1 MFRRKSIDE
10 WALDYWL
17 LQRYAKLC
25 FRIYYRKVSVIN
37 LHNIPVNQPVILA
50 PNHQNALMDAMVMV
64 CNTEF
69 QTVFLARADIFKGK
83 MLIRILTFLNI
94 MPVYRIRDGI
104 ENVKRNDAVFEKTVQ
119 VLRNRNNPLGLFP
132 EGNHGDK
139 RRLRNLVKGLF
150 RIAFMAQE
158 DYGVNPGVKIIPIGY
173 DYGHYQNF
181 RTTLFVN
188 VGKPIEVSEYFP
200 VYQENHVLA
209 INKLKE
215 RYAVEIRKLM
225 IDIQTEEYYETY
237 MSLRTIFNDEM
248 RRRLGIADDS
258 IAARFK
264 ADKVMI
270 DLLDRELASSPDS
283 IKVLDDLVRDYQQRL
298 KREGLRDW
306 VLGKRQYSIPVLLL
320 GMLWKVLLLP
330 VFLTGLINNYIPYRF
345 TETRIRGLKDPQ
357 FHSSFKYVIG
367 MIAFPLYYLVLV
379 ALICFVPLPGWMKWS
394 YILLMPAT
402 GLLAFHYYIGLK
414 KLRSRIRYTL
424 GVLKK
429 KPEILEMTDLRRRIL
444 DRMLDLTSR
453 QKQNYADSR

>member
-10 WALDYWL
+10 WALGYWL

-119 VLRNRNNPLGLFP
+119 VLRNRHNPLGLFP

-139 RRLRNLVKGLF
+139 RCLRNLVKGLF

-158 DYGVNPGVKIIPIGY
+158 EYGANPGVKIVPVGY

-181 RTTLFVN
+181 RSTLFVN
-188 VGKPIEVSEYFP
+188 VGKPIEVSEYFRVYRENP
-200 VYQENHVLA
+200 VQG
-209 INKLKE
+209 INQLKE
-215 RYAVEIRKLM
+215 RYAAEISKLM
-225 IDIQTEEYYETY
+225 IDIQTAEYYETY
-237 MSLRTIFNDEM
+237 MALRTIFNDEM
-248 RRRLGIADDS
+248 CRKLDIADDS
-258 IAARFK
+258 LAARFK

-270 DLLDRELASSPDS
+270 DLLDHELASSPDS
-283 IKVLDDLVRDYQQRL
+283 IKALDSLVSNYQQRL

-306 VLGKRQYSIPVLLL
+306 VLGKRKYSIPGLLL
-320 GMLWKVLLLP
+320 GVLWKVLMLP
-330 VFLTGLINNYIPYRF
+330 LFITGLINNYIPYRF
-345 TETRIRGLKDPQ
+345 TETRVRGLKDPQ
-357 FHSSFKYVIG
+357 FHSSFKYVTG
-367 MIAFPLYYLVLV
+367 MIAFPVYYLILI
-379 ALICFVPLPGWMKWS
+379 ALICFIPMPAWIKWL
-394 YILLMPAT
+394 YVLLMPAT
-402 GLLAFHYYIGLK
+402 GLLAFRYYIGLR

-424 GVLKK
+424 GVLRK
-429 KPEILEMTDLRRRIL
+429 KPEILEMIDLRSRIM
-444 DRMLDLTSR
+444 DRMLDLTNR
-453 QKQNYADSR
+453 QLQIHADSR

>member
-1 MFRRKSIDE
+1 
-10 WALDYWL
+10 
-17 LQRYAKLC
+17 
-25 FRIYYRKVSVIN
+25 
-37 LHNIPVNQPVILA
+37 
-50 PNHQNALMDAMVMV
+50 
-64 CNTEF
+64 
-69 QTVFLARADIFKGK
+69 
-83 MLIRILTFLNI
+83 
-94 MPVYRIRDGI
+94 
-104 ENVKRNDAVFEKTVQ
+104 
-119 VLRNRNNPLGLFP
+119 
-132 EGNHGDK
+132 
-139 RRLRNLVKGLF
+139 
-150 RIAFMAQE
+150 MAQE
-158 DYGVNPGVKIIPIGY
+158 DHGVNPGVKIIPIGY

-188 VGKPIEVSEYFP
+188 VGKPIEVSEYFQA
-200 VYQENHVLA
+200 YQENPVLA
-209 INKLKE
+209 INTLKE

-237 MSLRTIFNDEM
+237 MALRTIFNDEM

-258 IAARFK
+258 LAARFK

-283 IKVLDDLVRDYQQRL
+283 IKALDKLVRDYQQRL
-298 KREGLRDW
+298 KRAGLRDW
-306 VLGKRQYSIPVLLL
+306 VLGKRQYSIPGLLL
-320 GMLWKVLLLP
+320 GMFWKVLLLP
-330 VFLTGLINNYIPYRF
+330 VFLMGLINNYIPYRF

-379 ALICFVPLPGWMKWS
+379 VLICFVPLPGWMKWS

-424 GVLKK
+424 GVLRK

-444 DRMLDLTSR
+444 ERMLDLTSS
-453 QKQNYADSR
+453 Q